1 MGTAL
6 VVVDTHLQWRDFEYG
21 LSVEFGI
28 CSELGSDHRKGA
40 ALVDGSW
47 TLGGQ

>member
-40 ALVDGSW
+40 VLVDGSW